1 MVQGS
6 FLWKRGVACQWYLG
20 LRDGMCKGRGS
31 LDILALVLRVLAV
44 VRLSCLTLGLIGA
57 LDRRL
62 MMAFRP
68 VKASRSRCF
77 ACTMGRALNVLA
89 AVWLVLAHN
98 SSAIA
103 LWEWAAARCS
113 TSQRP

>member
-1 MVQGS
+1 MPVVFGAPGRYVQGPGE
-6 FLWKRGVACQWYLG
+6 LGHLGACVARLG
-20 LRDGMCKGRGS
+20 RRAFIV
-31 LDILALVLRVLAV
+31 LD
-44 VRLSCLTLGLIGA
+44 
-57 LDRRL
+57 
-62 MMAFRP
+62 P

-77 ACTMGRALNVLA
+77 ACTTGRALNAHAEAWPALA
-89 AVWLVLAHN
+89 RS